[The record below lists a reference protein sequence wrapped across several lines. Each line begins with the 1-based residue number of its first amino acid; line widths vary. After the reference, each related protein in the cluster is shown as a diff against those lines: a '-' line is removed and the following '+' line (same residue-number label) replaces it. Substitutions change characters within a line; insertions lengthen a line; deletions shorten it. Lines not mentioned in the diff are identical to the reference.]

1 MNIIDIEVDK
11 IIPYVN
17 NPRINDDAVDN
28 VAASIKEFGF
38 KVPIVIDK
46 ENVVVTGHTRLKAA
60 KKLGLKSVPCIMAD
74 DLSEQQIKAFR
85 LADNKVAESSM
96 WDMEKLMIELEA
108 LDDIDMNQFGFDEME
123 KEVDEFL
130 KEVEDEEELD
140 DVDRLESHYG
150 VPYQGNKSRIADK
163 IINLLPE
170 GKRLVDLFG
179 GGWSNH
185 SLWHPLGEV
194 GIISV

>member
-1 MNIIDIEVDK
+1 MQIIELKTDEL
-11 IIPYVN
+11 IPYVN
-17 NPRINDDAVDN
+17 NPRVNDEAVDF
-28 VAASIKEFGF
+28 VASSIREFGW

-46 ENVVVTGHTRLKAA
+46 NNVLVAGHTRLKAA
-60 KKLGLKSVPCIMAD
+60 KKLGLETVPCIIAD
-74 DLSEQQIKAFR
+74 DLTEQQVKAFR
-85 LADNKVAESSM
+85 LADNKVGEMAT
-96 WDMEKLMIELEA
+96 WDMDKLMIELEA
-108 LDDIDMNQFGFDEME
+108 LDDIDMSEYGFDEME
-123 KEVDEFL
+123 KEAGAFL
-130 KEVEDEEELD
+130 EEVEDEEELD

-185 SLWHPLGEV
+185 SLWPSFGEV